1 MCGQC
6 LERIRSR
13 EAGEP
18 SGLIP
23 LDHSGLETFSRRA
36 AYAGMVLKGAVLIA
50 LLLWARRSP
59 AGDAALAGVV
69 IADLFTW
76 AALGALDWYYGRVL
90 FTWSALFEVL
100 VLLLFLNRRALFDV
114 PEAPE
119 MFAVSAGFFFLH
131 ALVKTGVWAAETAI
145 ETTGVKE
152 RASP

>member
-1 MCGQC
+1 LCGQC
-6 LERIRSR
+6 LGRLRSR

-18 SGLIP
+18 SGLVP
-23 LDHSGLETFSRRA
+23 LDLSGLETFSRRA
-36 AYAGMVLKGAVLIA
+36 AYLGLVLKGAVFVA
-50 LLLWARRSP
+50 LLLWARKSP
-59 AGDAALAGVV
+59 TGDAALAGVV
-69 IADLFTW
+69 VADVFTW
-76 AALGALDWYYGRVL
+76 LVLGALDWHYGRVP
-90 FTWSALFEVL
+90 FTWSTLFEML

-131 ALVKTGVWAAETAI
+131 ALLKTGVWAAEVAV